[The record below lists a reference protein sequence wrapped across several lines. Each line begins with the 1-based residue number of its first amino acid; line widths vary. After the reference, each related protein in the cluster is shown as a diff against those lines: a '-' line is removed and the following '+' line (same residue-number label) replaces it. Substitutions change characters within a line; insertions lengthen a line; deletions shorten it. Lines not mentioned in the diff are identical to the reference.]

1 MRYQLPDIEAVGGG
15 AIVNMASIHDT
26 VGTGQGASAYTAAK
40 HGVVGLSKQT
50 GIEYGQR
57 GTASTP

>member
-1 MRYQLPDIEAVGGG
+1 MTTTCHLFVQQSR

-50 GIEYGQR
+50 GIEYG
-57 GTASTP
+57 